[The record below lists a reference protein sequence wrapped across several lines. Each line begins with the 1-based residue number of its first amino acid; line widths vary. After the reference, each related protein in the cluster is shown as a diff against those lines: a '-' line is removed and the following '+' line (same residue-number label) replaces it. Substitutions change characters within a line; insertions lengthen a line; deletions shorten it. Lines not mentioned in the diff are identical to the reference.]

1 MFKKGELTTQQ
12 IVLLII
18 LIVSFAIILF
28 FIFKL
33 NLGGETAQDVCHNS
47 VVARGTSIVPS
58 DAFPLKCQRQYVCL
72 SADGTCEQMTKPT
85 IIKVQ
90 NKTQVYQVLA
100 EDLANCWWMFG
111 EGKVDYS
118 PSTITPKNDC
128 SVCSQIAFD
137 NSVDK
142 IFNSQSFDKK
152 DFYNYLATAKRAD
165 GTTYQNYFLLNG
177 ILDYQGDFGKVDLTK
192 QYYSL
197 IGITTKTSKVGWI
210 AGGAV
215 ALGVA
220 SGVLLAIPTGGVS
233 LLVVGVSLGGA
244 VAGGVGGAIASTYF
258 LAPTVKGPSGN
269 AYIPPSLIQVNSPEF
284 NALNCSMIVTSS

>member
-90 NKTQVYQVLA
+90 NKTQVYQALA

-152 DFYNYLATAKRAD
+152 DFYNYPDNHRQK
-165 GTTYQNYFLLNG
+165 
-177 ILDYQGDFGKVDLTK
+177 LTK
-192 QYYSL
+192 R
-197 IGITTKTSKVGWI
+197 
-210 AGGAV
+210 
-215 ALGVA
+215 
-220 SGVLLAIPTGGVS
+220 
-233 LLVVGVSLGGA
+233 
-244 VAGGVGGAIASTYF
+244 
-258 LAPTVKGPSGN
+258 N
-269 AYIPPSLIQVNSPEF
+269 
-284 NALNCSMIVTSS
+284 